1 VIEAIIWGL
10 VQGLTEFLPVS
21 SSGHLV
27 LVPAFLSQAGMDIAA
42 PELAVS
48 AVLHLGTLVA
58 VLAYYRKDLLNL
70 TRAAT
75 DPEARRVLGLLA
87 LGTVPAVIGL
97 VVKDALDRLEEDPR
111 AVAVAL
117 LFTGLV
123 LAVGSR
129 LPVGDR
135 RLESSTPRHAL
146 RVGIAQA
153 MALVPGVSRSG
164 MTITEG
170 LRTGLAPAE
179 AAKFSFLLAI
189 PTIAGGGLL
198 SLLELTN
205 AEVSFGPILVGLT
218 VSAVSGYLAIAALL
232 KALAKVGF
240 APFSI
245 YCLVMGVAALIVL

>member
-1 VIEAIIWGL
+1 MIEAIIWGL

-27 LVPAFLSQAGMDIAA
+27 LVPAFLSHAGMDIAA

-87 LGTVPAVIGL
+87 LGTVPALIGL
-97 VVKDALDRLEEDPR
+97 AVKDSLDRLEENPR

-129 LPVGDR
+129 LTVGDR

-205 AEVSFGPILVGLT
+205 AEVSFGPILVGLA

-245 YCLVMGVAALIVL
+245 YCLVVGVAALIVL